1 MRIFAPVAL
10 RHIGLIWARGP
21 LGRLVG
27 PWGGWW
33 AFWGGWWGLGA
44 AGGPFGAVGGPLGTV
59 CEPLGAGAAWGECA
73 FLWLERHFG
82 GLCCKLGLSFPIMG

>member
-27 PWGGWW
+27 LLGRLVGPWGRYVSL
-33 AFWGGWWGLGA
+33 WGRALHG
-44 AGGPFGAVGGPLGTV
+44 
-59 CEPLGAGAAWGECA
+59 GECA

>member
-21 LGRLVG
+21 LGRLVD

-33 AFWGGWWGLGA
+33 AFWGGWWAFWGGWWALGD
-44 AGGPFGAVGGPLGTV
+44 G
-59 CEPLGAGAAWGECA
+59 
-73 FLWLERHFG
+73 
-82 GLCCKLGLSFPIMG
+82 M

>member
-21 LGRLVG
+21 LGRLVD
-27 PWGGWW
+27 PW
-33 AFWGGWWGLGA
+33 A

>member
-27 PWGGWW
+27 PWGRLVGLLGRLVGP
-33 AFWGGWWGLGA
+33 WGRYVSLWGRALHGVSVRFCGLSGILGA
-44 AGGPFGAVGGPLGTV
+44 
-59 CEPLGAGAAWGECA
+59 CAA
-73 FLWLERHFG
+73 
-82 GLCCKLGLSFPIMG
+82 S

>member
-21 LGRLVG
+21 LGRLLG

-33 AFWGGWWGLGA
+33 AFWGGWWALGD
-44 AGGPFGAVGGPLGTV
+44 G
-59 CEPLGAGAAWGECA
+59 
-73 FLWLERHFG
+73 
-82 GLCCKLGLSFPIMG
+82 M